1 MGFPMAKIYFD
12 DGPDMLGER
21 SASKT
26 DLHDYMAFLVYA
38 NGRRPKTKLHE
49 LAWLDDVNVTAE
61 LRAMHVPVFAAFNG
75 KDFGLQH
82 LKKPVLAKLLEKKLV
97 EKEPGDGIINPQ
109 WNYQSVYEWRQTFAP
124 GKNEV
129 EVTYTPLSGDDSY
142 DGNYMKF
149 PGQKE
154 GDTKYCYDA
163 ATKARFKQ
171 WMDKKASTE
180 PQTVGYILKTATNW
194 NGPIG
199 EFHLKVTAPKDDL
212 FSFCAP
218 DGLKPTGDGVTW
230 EAKNFVPRQDL
241 ELVFYEFETQ

>member
-1 MGFPMAKIYFD
+1 
-12 DGPDMLGER
+12 
-21 SASKT
+21 
-26 DLHDYMAFLVYA
+26 
-38 NGRRPKTKLHE
+38 
-49 LAWLDDVNVTAE
+49 
-61 LRAMHVPVFAAFNG
+61 
-75 KDFGLQH
+75 
-82 LKKPVLAKLLEKKLV
+82 
-97 EKEPGDGIINPQ
+97 
-109 WNYQSVYEWRQTFAP
+109 
-124 GKNEV
+124 
-129 EVTYTPLSGDDSY
+129 
-142 DGNYMKF
+142 MKF

-230 EAKNFVPRQDL
+230 EAKNFVPRQHL
-241 ELVFYEFETQ
+241 ESSSTNSKPNSAIRPGNRRRSYWFAKSLKSIRAGSVSGLPGFVTLEAGGELQTTAFDIEDGKIAAPARRTLSQGRARVNRGYSAQGKNVR